1 MKNSHEKILKLTQV
15 AFLSSLIVV
24 LQVITYFIKFGPFNL
39 SYVLVPIV
47 VGGFLLGP
55 KYGAVLGGV
64 FGLVV
69 TIVSAIGMD
78 GAGFILFSANPI
90 ICTLI
95 CILKGAMAGFVPAI
109 IYSAL
114 TVKSEKI
121 KVPAMFLA
129 AASAPVMNTGIFC
142 IGMAIFYKDI
152 LASWAGGTNLL
163 VYTITGLVGLN
174 FIFELV
180 LNLVLC
186 PVVGGTL
193 THVIKSKKK

>member
-15 AFLSSLIVV
+15 AFLSALIVV
-24 LQVITYFIKFGPFNL
+24 LQIITYFIKFGPFNL
-39 SYVLVPIV
+39 SFVLVPIV

-69 TIVSAIGMD
+69 TIVSAMGMD
-78 GAGFILFSANPI
+78 GAGFILFSANPF
-90 ICTLI
+90 ICVLI
-95 CILKGAMAGFVPAI
+95 CILKGAMAGFVPAV
-109 IYSAL
+109 IYSVL
-114 TVKSEKI
+114 TGKNGKI

-142 IGMAIFYKDI
+142 IGMAVFYKDI
-152 LASWAGGTNLL
+152 LSSWAGGTNLL
-163 VYTITGLVGLN
+163 VYTITGLVGIN

-180 LNLVLC
+180 LNLILC
-186 PVVGGTL
+186 PVIGGTM
-193 THVIKSKKK
+193 THVIKRKKK